1 MRRVFLTFL
10 CVGLLAVAG
19 SVLMAQTDYGSSDQP
34 AADTTATS
42 NPQSDTDRVSGTTG
56 TTAPETNPNPN
67 DPVTA
72 PNTTTPPNTTTT
84 TTDTT
89 TSSTVQDRSTLPRT
103 ASNTPLVLAIGLFA
117 LAGIVLMRVYRIRY
131 AR

>member
-1 MRRVFLTFL
+1 MRRVFLAFL

-34 AADTTATS
+34 AADSTATS

-56 TTAPETNPNPN
+56 TTAPDTNPNPN

-72 PNTTTPPNTTTT
+72 PNTTT
-84 TTDTT
+84 DTT
-89 TSSTVQDRSTLPRT
+89 NSSTVQDRSTLPRT

>member
-1 MRRVFLTFL
+1 MRRVFLAFL

-19 SVLMAQTDYGSSDQP
+19 SVLMAQTDYGSTDQP
-34 AADTTATS
+34 ATD
-42 NPQSDTDRVSGTTG
+42 NDRVSGTTG
-56 TTAPETNPNPN
+56 TTAPTTNPNPN

-72 PNTTTPPNTTTT
+72 PNTTTPDT

-89 TSSTVQDRSTLPRT
+89 HSSTVQDRSTLPAT

-117 LAGIVLMRVYRIRY
+117 LGGVILMRVYRFRY

>member
-1 MRRVFLTFL
+1 MRRVFLAFL

-19 SVLMAQTDYGSSDQP
+19 SVLMAQTDYGSTDQP
-34 AADTTATS
+34 ATD
-42 NPQSDTDRVSGTTG
+42 SDTVSGTTG
-56 TTAPETNPNPN
+56 TTAPTTDPNPN
-67 DPVTA
+67 DPVTT
-72 PNTTTPPNTTTT
+72 PNTTTTT

-89 TSSTVQDRSTLPRT
+89 DSSTVQDRSTLPAT

-117 LAGIVLMRVYRIRY
+117 VGGIVLMRVYRTRY

>member
-1 MRRVFLTFL
+1 MRRVFLAFL

-34 AADTTATS
+34 AADTSDTTATS

-72 PNTTTPPNTTTT
+72 PNTTTT

>member
-1 MRRVFLTFL
+1 MRRVFLAFL

-72 PNTTTPPNTTTT
+72 PNTTTT

>member
-1 MRRVFLTFL
+1 
-10 CVGLLAVAG
+10 
-19 SVLMAQTDYGSSDQP
+19 MAQTDYGSSDQP
-34 AADTTATS
+34 AADTSDTTATS

-72 PNTTTPPNTTTT
+72 PNTTTT

-89 TSSTVQDRSTLPRT
+89 TSSPVQDRSTLPRT

>member
-1 MRRVFLTFL
+1 MRRVFLAFL

-34 AADTTATS
+34 AADTSNTTATS

-67 DPVTA
+67 DPVTS
-72 PNTTTPPNTTTT
+72 PNTTAPPNT

-89 TSSTVQDRSTLPRT
+89 TSSTVKDRSTLPRT

-117 LAGIVLMRVYRIRY
+117 L
-131 AR
+131 

>member
-1 MRRVFLTFL
+1 MRRVFLAFL

-19 SVLMAQTDYGSSDQP
+19 SVLMAQTDYGSTDQP
-34 AADTTATS
+34 ATATS
-42 NPQSDTDRVSGTTG
+42 DSDTVSGTTG
-56 TTAPETNPNPN
+56 TTAPATDPNPN
-67 DPVTA
+67 DPVTT
-72 PNTTTPPNTTTT
+72 PVTTPN

-89 TSSTVQDRSTLPRT
+89 DSSTVQDRSTLPAT

-117 LAGIVLMRVYRIRY
+117 LGGIVLMRVYRTRY